1 MDLEDGSV
9 VELLKLEQGVC
20 FGQIQPIRPAFT
32 LIKGSFAVA
41 DRIVDEELEDGP
53 NCVEEHVVRNNI
65 TNVLEP
71 VWVEVSVDSPEKQLE
86 DGGLSA
92 FEAGK
97 KGQEGSLKERRNKHA
112 FNNERSFIRIV
123 SEPDT
128 SCDTHEN

>member
-1 MDLEDGSV
+1 M
-9 VELLKLEQGVC
+9 
-20 FGQIQPIRPAFT
+20 
-32 LIKGSFAVA
+32 A

-92 FEAGK
+92 FQAGK
-97 KGQEGSLKERRNKHA
+97 KGQEGGLKERRNKNA
-112 FNNERSFIRIV
+112 FHNERGFI
-123 SEPDT
+123 
-128 SCDTHEN
+128 